1 MKSIEY
7 VEYINSREYHKGGYD
22 QFAENKEKFG
32 VKSDFDI
39 SLYTTDVDKDEV
51 PLYMLI

>member
-1 MKSIEY
+1 MKSIELF
-7 VEYINSREYHKGGYD
+7 VEFKSREYHKGGYD

-51 PLYMLI
+51 PLYILY